1 MRGDDG
7 LALNSACHSLFA
19 DCFTRSKAET
29 HEKYIRIRASA
40 RVGFNA
46 GWALT
51 LAPWIFLI
59 AVGAAAEP
67 MGPPPPPEKWSAAEV
82 EAGRADCGKRL
93 SGLHVRFEA
102 LGPIKEGVCGSPA
115 PIRLKGLEQGDGP
128 ALAFEPAPV
137 VSCRLAEAMQR
148 WTAGVVQPEAKK
160 HLRTGIVGMTN
171 VASYDCRS
179 RYNDPNLRISQHA
192 LANALDISEFV
203 TEKGE
208 RIAILDHWSGGDER
222 AAFLRAIHAG
232 ACQIFGTALGPEAND
247 SHKNHFHFDMKE
259 RRQPLCDFTP
269 EQLKAKEEAKKK
281 ATPSTVS
288 QPAAAAPA
296 GKVAPAPR

>member
-1 MRGDDG
+1 MRRRKLPRSFAA
-7 LALNSACHSLFA
+7 LA
-19 DCFTRSKAET
+19 
-29 HEKYIRIRASA
+29 
-40 RVGFNA
+40 V
-46 GWALT
+46 
-51 LAPWIFLI
+51 LAVSSFFL
-59 AVGAAAEP
+59 AAGAAAEP

-137 VSCRLAEAMQR
+137 VSCRLAEALQR
-148 WTAGVVQPEAKK
+148 WTAGVVQPEARK
-160 HLRTGIVGMTN
+160 HLRTGIAGMTN

-179 RYNDPNLRISQHA
+179 RYNDQSLRISQHA

-203 TEKGE
+203 TEKSE

-232 ACQIFGTALGPEAND
+232 ACQIFGTALGPEANG
-247 SHKNHFHFDMKE
+247 SHKNHFHLDMKE

-281 ATPSTVS
+281 APPSTVS
-288 QPAAAAPA
+288 QPAAVGSA

>member
-1 MRGDDG
+1 
-7 LALNSACHSLFA
+7 
-19 DCFTRSKAET
+19 
-29 HEKYIRIRASA
+29 
-40 RVGFNA
+40 
-46 GWALT
+46 
-51 LAPWIFLI
+51 
-59 AVGAAAEP
+59 VGAAAEP

-115 PIRLKGLEQGDGP
+115 PIRFKGLEQEGEQP
-128 ALAFEPAPV
+128 ALAIEPAPV
-137 VSCRLAEAMQR
+137 VSCRLAEAMKR

-160 HLRTGIVGMTN
+160 HLRTGIAGMTN

-192 LANALDISEFV
+192 MADALDISEFV

-247 SHKNHFHFDMKE
+247 AHKNHFHFDMKE

-269 EQLKAKEEAKKK
+269 EQRKAKEEAKKK
-281 ATPSTVS
+281 APSAG
-288 QPAAAAPA
+288 QAAADKAAAPA
-296 GKVAPAPR
+296 GKAAQAPR